1 MIAERSPRPVT
12 GPRADP
18 RLVCYGEQ
26 RRRRPRERELQALTD
41 NCGGNRPD
49 RRVVAAQKASA
60 KNGSGPL
67 AQW

>member
-1 MIAERSPRPVT
+1 MIAERSPRPGT
-12 GPRADP
+12 GPRAALG
-18 RLVCYGEQ
+18 RYAMVSTGGGALASGSSK
-26 RRRRPRERELQALTD
+26 ALTD